1 MRVTKSNF
9 EKRLAY
15 NCEFIFHYFD
25 FIRIVSLSR
34 NSDFFNMQ
42 LYVWSLNSDFFLAFV
57 SLHLAILRKKVLNCE
72 IKSRKFLYFLL
83 SGRNGLPYYSVLSQR
98 VLLLHS
104 LKQVRTATTSY
115 FEILINL
122 LRLQGLFVDLF
133 APYQDFQTEPEP
145 PTAGML
151 RVWWSLLN
159 MLQHASNFLLHLTCF
174 LHFLFCSLSFSAP
187 LAFLL
192 YICRTVFCFIVP
204 GKLHISFLVVNRY
217 IKFTLAQSVSKSD
230 FTHSQNLRIYQPKM
244 KQNLSSEIYNR
255 IAVKK
260 QIW

>member
-1 MRVTKSNF
+1 M
-9 EKRLAY
+9 
-15 NCEFIFHYFD
+15 
-25 FIRIVSLSR
+25 
-34 NSDFFNMQ
+34 
-42 LYVWSLNSDFFLAFV
+42 
-57 SLHLAILRKKVLNCE
+57 SLHLAILRKKVLE
-72 IKSRKFLYFLL
+72 LWDKKSQILNFLFI
-83 SGRNGLPYYSVLSQR
+83 GRNGLPYYSVLSQR

-187 LAFLL
+187 LWPFTLHLQDCFL
-192 YICRTVFCFIVP
+192 FIVP

-217 IKFTLAQSVSKSD
+217 IKVTLAQSVSKSD
-230 FTHSQNLRIYQPKM
+230 FTHSRNLRIYQPKM
-244 KQNLSSEIYNR
+244 KQNLSSKIYNT
-255 IAVKK
+255 IAVKNRSDRFLPHPSALSCFQLLPAMCFISREQNMLVHAVAPQQK
-260 QIW
+260 CAIGCRTV